1 MIRAVRTLFAAAAAL
16 LTLAAAAP
24 AGAQNAD
31 VRGPTPPLRLT
42 RATAPSS
49 FGRYQPAALYTEQ
62 VRTSFYLPLRDG
74 TRIAINLFRPAVN
87 GRPAEGRFPVILHH
101 TLNIYPE
108 PIDGVGPLTT
118 RDGYR
123 TMPDMTRHGYVVAQ
137 IARRGNGQ
145 SFGARRGYHDRNEA
159 QDIYELI
166 EWFAAQPWSTGRV
179 GMYGCSNTGDA
190 AMQSLTVR
198 PPHLRAVFAG
208 CFTWNKF
215 ENIRRGGML
224 ANWGTGPTRTRE
236 QDMSVRPV
244 DGDES
249 RRLLS
254 QAVDEHQLSVSLID
268 LWRGLPYRDSLS
280 ALTQSRF
287 WSEGSVSDYRDQ
299 MVRSGVAVYVQGGW
313 RDELRDQNFIAWA
326 NLPGARILVGDWLH
340 CFNDDF
346 ALNQEMLR
354 FYDYWLKDIDTGI
367 ERDPPIHYFAIHG
380 GADGAG
386 EWRSATRWPLNTAAD
401 RTTINLG
408 ANGELTQTVQGA
420 DAPATV
426 RVSYD
431 GLCEGGGEGPR
442 AQPCTRGDRG
452 ASFTGMRLGAP
463 VEVTGHPIADL
474 WVSSDQPD
482 AAVFAYLEDVGP
494 DGSVRFV
501 TEGRLMA
508 HQRRLNTPPWENFG
522 LPWHRGY
529 QEDAEPLAPG
539 VPARMQFDLL
549 PTSYVFLPGHRMRV
563 TVTGSD
569 WRERARQIER
579 PPTIRVHTG
588 GATASAIS
596 LPIVPAR
603 S

>member
-1 MIRAVRTLFAAAAAL
+1 MSPRRALCTVMAAAAAMVGV
-16 LTLAAAAP
+16 LATSP
-24 AGAQNAD
+24 VTAQ
-31 VRGPTPPLRLT
+31 PTPQRRLT

-49 FGRYQPAALYTEQ
+49 FGHYQPGPRYTGQ

-87 GRPAEGRFPVILHH
+87 GRPAGGRFPVIMHH

-236 QDMSVRPV
+236 QDMAVRPV
-244 DGDES
+244 DGDED

-254 QAVDEHQLSVSLID
+254 QAVDEHQLSVPLLE

-280 ALTQSRF
+280 PLTQSRF

-299 MVRSGVAVYVQGGW
+299 MVRSNVAVYVQAGW

-367 ERDPPIHYFAIHG
+367 ERDPPIHYWTIHG
-380 GADGAG
+380 GAGGAG
-386 EWRSATRWPLNTAAD
+386 EWRSATRWPLNTAMGD
-401 RTTINLG
+401 TSLNLAASG
-408 ANGELTQTVQGA
+408 ALRQGVQNT

-442 AQPCTRGDRG
+442 AQPCTRPRG
-452 ASFTGMRLGAP
+452 AQFTGMTLRVP
-463 VEVTGHPIADL
+463 VEVTGHPVADL
-474 WVSSDQPD
+474 RISSDQPD
-482 AAVFAYLEDVGP
+482 AAVFAYLEDVAP

-508 HQRRLNTPPWENFG
+508 HQRRLNTPPWNNFG

-529 QEDAEPLAPG
+529 QEDAEPLTPG
-539 VPARMQFDLL
+539 VPSRMSFDLL

-563 TVTGSD
+563 TITGSD

-588 GATASAIS
+588 GATASMIT
-596 LPIVPAR
+596 LPTVPVR
-603 S
+603 RR